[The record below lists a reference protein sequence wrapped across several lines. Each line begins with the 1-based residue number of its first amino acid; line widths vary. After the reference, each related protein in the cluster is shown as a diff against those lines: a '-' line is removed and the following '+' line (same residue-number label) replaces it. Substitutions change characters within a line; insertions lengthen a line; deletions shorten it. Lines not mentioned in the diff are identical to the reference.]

1 VPPLAQCHFLD
12 RHRRD
17 RGLASSARG
26 DVPGGRGEHEPAA
39 QARRAGA
46 GRARTRG
53 ASGPD
58 RMKYAAAPLSGTPAS
73 RSWSSLLASARKGNW
88 PLS

>member
-53 ASGPD
+53 ASGP
-58 RMKYAAAPLSGTPAS
+58 
-73 RSWSSLLASARKGNW
+73 
-88 PLS
+88 